1 MANEKK
7 TGLADGYLHGF
18 SKEEQDRLYVQAR
31 YFEDSIYG
39 KLDFSKSKTLLE
51 VGCGVGAQTEILLER
66 FPNLSVEAIDASPE
80 QLARAKAH
88 LIPYSNRVNFSLG
101 DAMNLQFDNDSFDAA
116 FLCWFL
122 EHVQDPID
130 ILSEVRRVLKP
141 NGQIFCNEVMNA
153 TFYIHP
159 YSPATLK
166 YWFQF
171 NDHQWSLKGD
181 PFVGGKLANYL
192 LHAGFQEIETTVIT
206 HHYDNRMPKLRAQ
219 CIEYWTDLLLSGAP
233 ALIAAGRITPEDVEN
248 MRTELST
255 LKNNPDTVFFDSWI
269 QAKAKAL

>member
-1 MANEKK
+1 MASDKK
-7 TGLADGYLHGF
+7 SGMADGYLHGF
-18 SKEEQDRLYVQAR
+18 SREEQDRLYVQAR
-31 YFEDSIYG
+31 YFEESIYG
-39 KLDFSKSKTLLE
+39 ALDFDKAKNLLE
-51 VGCGVGAQTEILLER
+51 IGCGVGAQTEILLER
-66 FPNLSVEAIDASPE
+66 FPDLHIQAIDASPE
-80 QLARAKAH
+80 QIYRAKEH
-88 LIPYSNRVNFSLG
+88 LKPFEDRVTLSQG
-101 DAMNLQFDNDSFDAA
+101 DAMNLKFENDSFDAA

-130 ILSEVRRVLKP
+130 ILSEARRVLKP

-192 LHAGFQEIETTVIT
+192 LQAGFQQIETKVIT

-219 CIEYWTDLLLSGAP
+219 CIEYWTDLLLSGAS
-233 ALIAAGRITPEDVEN
+233 ALIEAGRITQDDVDE
-248 MRTELST
+248 MKTELGL